1 MRHSKVFAFGVF
13 AFLGVVLSV
22 CNPVSA
28 SVVDKQ
34 HAAANE
40 EHPTPAKPE
49 YNAYSPVVDNAQQ
62 AEPVT
67 TSAEQKKPELSQSPP
82 TVEQKLQAPNPTV
95 QDPRQF
101 SLKDNNSMSPLGI
114 TYQSN
119 ATATK
124 AIDKNISLFA
134 NRIKERFSIWLER
147 SSKYID
153 IMKDVLKEKEMPEE
167 LVFLPIVES
176 GFNPNA
182 YSRARAVGPWQFI
195 SATGKRYGLVI
206 DWWRDERKDPV
217 KSTGA
222 AASYLKDL
230 YQMFGSWKLALAAY
244 NAGEGRISKAM
255 KRSGA
260 EDYWGLLHTKQI
272 RAETKEYVPR
282 YIAAT
287 MIANTPE
294 NYGFQNLEY
303 HKPLAYDEVA
313 LESPV
318 DIDVIAKCAGTTVA
332 VIREL
337 NPELR
342 RWCTPINVSQ
352 YTVKVPA
359 GSREAFLSNL
369 ARIPETE
376 RVSMTAYT
384 VKKGETVKGIAKKTG
399 VPSNVILAMN
409 SLGSASQVKAGQV
422 LNIPPHGKYVADLDD
437 RVSAKKGTKKIAKSK
452 KRGAQKVVK
461 SKRAGSQKTVKA
473 KKGDRKSLIVKDKTK
488 NIPDA

>member
-1 MRHSKVFAFGVF
+1 MRYTKALAVGVF
-13 AFLGVVLSV
+13 AFLGVVFLV

-28 SVVDKQ
+28 SIVDKQ
-34 HAAANE
+34 PAVTNE
-40 EHPTPAKPE
+40 EHAPPIKAE
-49 YNAYSPVVDNAQQ
+49 YNAYSTASDNAQQ
-62 AEPVT
+62 AEPAT
-67 TSAEQKKPELSQSPP
+67 TSAEQKNVELSTSPQS
-82 TVEQKLQAPNPTV
+82 VEQNAQSVKLAV
-95 QDPRQF
+95 QELRTILQ
-101 SLKDNNSMSPLGI
+101 KDNNSSSPLGI

-134 NRIKERFSIWLER
+134 VRIKERFSMWLER

-260 EDYWGLLHTKQI
+260 EDYWGLLNTKQI
-272 RAETKEYVPR
+272 KPETKEYVPR

-303 HKPLAYDEVA
+303 HKPLLYDEVV

-332 VIREL
+332 AIREL

-342 RWCTPINVSQ
+342 RWCTPVNVSQ
-352 YTVKVPA
+352 YVIKIPS
-359 GSREAFLSNL
+359 GSRDAFLANL
-369 ARIPETE
+369 AQIPEGE
-376 RVSMTAYT
+376 RVSMTAHT

-409 SLGSASQVKAGQV
+409 SMNSTAQVKTGQV
-422 LNIPPHGKYVADLDD
+422 LNIPPQGKYVADLDD
-437 RVSAKKGTKKIAKSK
+437 RITAKKGAVKSAKSTKTKSKSK
-452 KRGAQKVVK
+452 KGGK
-461 SKRAGSQKTVKA
+461 
-473 KKGDRKSLIVKDKTK
+473 KSLIAKNKTK
-488 NIPDA
+488 NQPKT

>member
-1 MRHSKVFAFGVF
+1 MRYTKVFAFGVF
-13 AFLGVVLSV
+13 AFLGVVFLV
-22 CNPVSA
+22 GNPVSA
-28 SVVDKQ
+28 SIVDKQ
-34 HAAANE
+34 PAVTNE
-40 EHPTPAKPE
+40 EHPPPAKAE
-49 YNAYSPVVDNAQQ
+49 YNAYSTASDNAQQ
-62 AEPVT
+62 AEPVNI
-67 TSAEQKKPELSQSPP
+67 SAEKKNTESSSSPQLAEQSTQAVKPVMQEPQTASQ
-82 TVEQKLQAPNPTV
+82 
-95 QDPRQF
+95 
-101 SLKDNNSMSPLGI
+101 KDNNSMSPLGI

-119 ATATK
+119 VTATK

-244 NAGEGRISKAM
+244 NAGEGRIAKAM

-272 RAETKEYVPR
+272 RSETKEYVPR

-303 HKPLAYDEVA
+303 HKPLTYDEVA

-318 DIDVIAKCAGTTVA
+318 DIDVIAKCAGATVA
-332 VIREL
+332 AIREL

-342 RWCTPINVSQ
+342 RWCTPANVSQ
-352 YTVKVPA
+352 YTVKIPA
-359 GSREAFLSNL
+359 GSRDSFLANL
-369 ARIPETE
+369 AQIPENE
-376 RVSMTAYT
+376 RVSMTAHT

-409 SLGSASQVKAGQV
+409 SMNSASQVKAGQV
-422 LNIPPHGKYVADLDD
+422 LNIPPQGKYVADLDD
-437 RVSAKKGTKKIAKSK
+437 RITAKKGPVKSAK
-452 KRGAQKVVK
+452 VK
-461 SKRAGSQKTVKA
+461 SKAKLKKGA
-473 KKGDRKSLIVKDKTK
+473 KKNFIAKNKTK
-488 NIPDA
+488 NQPKT